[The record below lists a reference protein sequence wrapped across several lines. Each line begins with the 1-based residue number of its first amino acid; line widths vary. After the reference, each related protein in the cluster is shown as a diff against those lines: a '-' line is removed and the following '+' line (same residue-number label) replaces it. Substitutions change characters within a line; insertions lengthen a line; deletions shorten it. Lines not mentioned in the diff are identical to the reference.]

1 MKLDGLKIL
10 LSALLAVIF
19 LTACSQNDERRH
31 PLYQKA
37 VRARSSGNGAE
48 AAGYLEE
55 LLKRRPRSI
64 YTHLLLANIY
74 DEMLRDPLM
83 ALMHYRSYLEK
94 YPDAPDAE
102 EVTAW
107 ITQSEKRLYALYK
120 ERFESSGSA
129 SLPDTP
135 AVEEVP
141 VPAEDAVMTGHVQ
154 VPVAAGKPAEESAA
168 AAGDEARRLEI
179 EQLKTQL
186 KRYQARHAVMV
197 PELERLRK
205 LVKAPAAPQVAQTAE
220 PAPAKAGDSSNTL
233 PAGKTAMM
241 GDQNEKSSVRYYTVV
256 SGDSP
261 GRIARKV
268 YGKSSM
274 YNLIMQA
281 NPKLDARKL
290 RPGMKLII
298 PPKPEN

>member
-1 MKLDGLKIL
+1 MKLNGLKIL

-64 YTHLLLANIY
+64 YAHLLLANIY
-74 DEMLRDPLM
+74 DEMLREPLM
-83 ALMHYRSYLEK
+83 ALVHYRSYLEK

-107 ITQSEKRLYALYK
+107 ITQSEKRLYAFYK
-120 ERFESSGSA
+120 ERFEKSGTA
-129 SLPDTP
+129 PLPEAP
-135 AVEEVP
+135 AVEEVTI
-141 VPAEDAVMTGHVQ
+141 PAEDAVKPGSAGLQT
-154 VPVAAGKPAEESAA
+154 AAGNPGEAPAA
-168 AAGDEARRLEI
+168 DNDARTLEI
-179 EQLKTQL
+179 EQLKAQL

-205 LVKAPAAPQVAQTAE
+205 LVKTPAVPAVAQAAGT
-220 PAPAKAGDSSNTL
+220 APAKAEVRKNTL
-233 PAGKTAMM
+233 SAEKPAAAGE
-241 GDQNEKSSVRYYTVV
+241 QNEKSSVRYYTVV

-290 RPGMKLII
+290 RPGMKLVI